1 MRLLLAIARR
11 QSTNQKIKSPSTF
24 FVTTSAA
31 LFTSTTMKNNMSHAE
46 QLPQS
51 RSSSSSSSLTSAALE
66 LSGNALSI
74 LGNTLNELGDAAK
87 QSAGTNTSTSG
98 LNRVVNEHSSQSS
111 QSSPPFP
118 SLPSSALP
126 RDLGLQL
133 SIGGICGFCSGYAL
147 KKVGKTAAFVFGIG
161 FLSLQ
166 AVRFA
171 QTQQLLQQTP
181 SSQQTSSNTIAT
193 PAPLVDWAMAEAEMI
208 KLLDADKDG
217 KISLNDIHTLSSK
230 LVSSLSLGLP
240 SSGAFAAA
248 FFLGI
253 RWG

>member
-1 MRLLLAIARR
+1 
-11 QSTNQKIKSPSTF
+11 
-24 FVTTSAA
+24 
-31 LFTSTTMKNNMSHAE
+31 MKNNMSHAE

-161 FLSLQ
+161 F
-166 AVRFA
+166 FI
-171 QTQQLLQQTP
+171 T
-181 SSQQTSSNTIAT
+181 
-193 PAPLVDWAMAEAEMI
+193 
-208 KLLDADKDG
+208 G
-217 KISLNDIHTLSSK
+217 LSSYLNFQK
-230 LVSSLSLGLP
+230 QTFLIFIHNSLVNKIAKFKVAIYLNTNIL
-240 SSGAFAAA
+240 
-248 FFLGI
+248 
-253 RWG
+253 

>member
-1 MRLLLAIARR
+1 
-11 QSTNQKIKSPSTF
+11 
-24 FVTTSAA
+24 
-31 LFTSTTMKNNMSHAE
+31 
-46 QLPQS
+46 
-51 RSSSSSSSLTSAALE
+51 
-66 LSGNALSI
+66 
-74 LGNTLNELGDAAK
+74 
-87 QSAGTNTSTSG
+87 
-98 LNRVVNEHSSQSS
+98 
-111 QSSPPFP
+111 
-118 SLPSSALP
+118 
-126 RDLGLQL
+126 
-133 SIGGICGFCSGYAL
+133 L

-181 SSQQTSSNTIAT
+181 SSQHTSSNIIAT

-217 KISLNDIHTLSSK
+217 KISLNDIHTLSSR